1 MKNSRPVYS
10 TETGKL
16 CPGCGHAVNACQCK
30 NGKQGKHAK
39 LNLEG
44 DGIIRLSRETKGR
57 KGKGVTLVNGVQGSE
72 AELKALGKRLK
83 QICGTGGTVKN
94 GIIEIQGDVREKI
107 KIELESIGHKVKLA
121 GG

>member
-16 CPGCGHAVNACQCK
+16 CPKCGYSVNACQC
-30 NGKQGKHAK
+30 AK
-39 LNLEG
+39 GALNLES

-57 KGKGVTLVNGVQGSE
+57 KGKGVTLIKGIQGDE

-94 GIIEIQGDVREKI
+94 GTIEIQGDVREKI
-107 KIELESIGHKVKLA
+107 KAELENKGHKVKLA

>member
-1 MKNSRPVYS
+1 M
-10 TETGKL
+10 
-16 CPGCGHAVNACQCK
+16 NACQCK
-30 NGKQGKHAK
+30 KAK
-39 LNLEG
+39 LYSEG

-57 KGKGVTLVNGVQGSE
+57 KGKGVTLVNGVQGGE

-107 KIELESIGHKVKLA
+107 KAELESSGHKVKLA